1 MESLLNS
8 IVKSQAVTNKELSE
22 QTSVLNDILDV
33 QVAIDKEASKRSRR
47 ESQAAKRKEK
57 EVKNP
62 LQQVLGKE
70 SKKKGKGILGTIGDT
85 IGMLFKGLGAV
96 GLLKALGLTA
106 IGTFVGAYFK
116 SPEFRKTINKALG
129 GLKDALGGFLFGKDG
144 IFNKKKRAEYGKA
157 IGDFFT
163 KDAQWK
169 KNIREGTK
177 KFFLED
183 APWKENIR
191 KGFMNL
197 VDMITKPVKEAMSK
211 FSRGVQDFNA
221 NFRDKLTR
229 NKTNLDTRDTNQKLQ
244 ARKVILRDNPKNTEA
259 AADVKLLGDLKKMQ
273 SERDNME
280 AQKGRALAEIADYSA
295 RKKDMHTTEKL
306 RRAKERLAELDT
318 NLAIKY
324 AQLEKRKEGAKNM
337 YGLDVRSGARQFQS
351 GGFVGTVPNQGGN
364 GDRFNTMV
372 APGSV
377 VLNQTAAGHFQNGGQ
392 VPVKLEQG
400 EKVFGPRDPNAGAA
414 LMMNS
419 MIGRF
424 QNGGL
429 VQASHPQ
436 TGTGFQPKGM
446 NDANGR
452 PLVLSEGGAEAFLK
466 MAQQS
471 GGKVKSSDVNSAKR
485 SKSKNSAEGGAT
497 NSNHLYGNGLDV
509 QSGSSSWNW
518 MKSNASSHG
527 WHWNDYLG
535 PQGWHWDYT
544 GAKSKGTNPDE
555 GNEDGIAKEQTS
567 TKKGIMDIFS
577 SFGSGVGGQA
587 FNELLPG
594 FAEGLGAI
602 GSTIMSALG
611 PIGEMLMGSFGGLM
625 GVSGANDSKD
635 MGIGPPSTPGGDF
648 GEKSLIAAMNKA
660 GMNNKRERAQFL
672 AQMSH
677 ESGNF
682 NYDEEIHDGSNYEGR
697 SDLGNTQA
705 GDGKRYKGRGYIQLT
720 GRANYKRYGDMVG
733 QDLVNNPDLAKDPN
747 IASDIALAYWKDRGI
762 SGPAKAG
769 DTKGVTRI
777 INGGYNGLS
786 DREQKYDQYMK
797 KGYQTG
803 GVANMSGTSSYSS
816 SMVKKSQEQFA
827 NKIAE
832 SMSPTIIPV
841 PMGGGSGG
849 GQVIPQPAT
858 DTQFPNLPS
867 EDSSVVSM
875 EYKYRITMGASV

>member
-33 QVAIDKEASKRSRR
+33 QEGAEKAAVRRERR

-57 EVKNP
+57 ETKNP

-85 IGMLFKGLGAV
+85 IGMLFKGLGAI

-106 IGTFVGAYFK
+106 IGATIGAYFS
-116 SPEFRKTINKALG
+116 SPAFRKTINKALG
-129 GLKDALGGFLFGKDG
+129 GLKDALGGFLFGNDG
-144 IFNKKKRAEYGKA
+144 IFNKKKRAEYSKS

-163 KDAQWK
+163 KDAKWKKDARAGIKSFFVDDAPWK
-169 KNIREGTK
+169 KNIR
-177 KFFLED
+177 D
-183 APWKENIR
+183 
-191 KGFMNL
+191 GFMNL
-197 VDMITKPVKEAMSK
+197 VDMITKPVREAFAK
-211 FSRGVQDFNA
+211 FDQGVKDFGSDMRNGLNKFFTGREVSSDTSR
-221 NFRDKLTR
+221 TR
-229 NKTNLDTRDTNQKLQ
+229 QRLDTAKGKQLDAKIRGKS
-244 ARKVILRDNPKNTEA
+244 NPEA
-259 AADVKLLGDLKKMQ
+259 DAAVLAETKLLQLQ
-273 SERDNME
+273 NERDNMTRQRE
-280 AQKGRALAEIADYSA
+280 
-295 RKKDMHTTEKL
+295 
-306 RRAKERLAELDT
+306 
-318 NLAIKY
+318 N
-324 AQLEKRKEGAKNM
+324 LEKRIKTER
-337 YGLDVRSGARQFQS
+337 RSSNKVKLEKQLEDLNTNLGIKQKQLQGFQS
-351 GGFVGTVPNQGGN
+351 GGFVGTVPGQGGN

-429 VQASHPQ
+429 VQASHSQ

-485 SKSKNSAEGGAT
+485 SRSKNSAEGGAT

-509 QSGSSSWNW
+509 QSGSPSWNW

-544 GAKSKGTNPDE
+544 GAKSGGSNADE

-577 SFGSGVGGQA
+577 SFGSGVGGKA

-594 FAEGLGAI
+594 FTEGLGAI
-602 GSTIMSALG
+602 GSTIMGALG
-611 PIGEMLMGSFGGLM
+611 PIGNMLMGSLGGLM
-625 GVSGANDSKD
+625 GGSGGGSKD

-697 SDLGNTQA
+697 SDLGNNQK

-733 QDLVNNPDLAKDPN
+733 HDLVNNPDLAKDPN

-762 SGPAKAG
+762 SGVAKSG
-769 DTKGVTRI
+769 DTKGVTKL

-786 DREQKYDQYMK
+786 DREQKYSEYMK

-827 NKIAE
+827 SKIAE

>member
-116 SPEFRKTINKALG
+116 SPEFRETINKAFG
-129 GLKDALGGFLFGKDG
+129 GIKDAMGDFLFGNDG
-144 IFNKKKRAEYGKA
+144 VFNKKKRAEFGKA

-169 KNIREGTK
+169 KDARAGIK
-177 KFFLED
+177 SFFVDD
-183 APWKENIR
+183 APWKKNIR
-191 KGFMNL
+191 DGFMDL
-197 VDMITKPVKEAMSK
+197 VDMITKPVREAFAK
-211 FSRGVQDFNA
+211 FDQGVKDFGSQMRNGLNKFFTGREVSADTSR
-221 NFRDKLTR
+221 TR
-229 NKTNLDTRDTNQKLQ
+229 QRLDAAKGKQLDAKIRGKSD
-244 ARKVILRDNPKNTEA
+244 PEA
-259 AADVKLLGDLKKMQ
+259 DAAVLAETKLLRLQ
-273 SERDNME
+273 NERDNMQRQRE
-280 AQKGRALAEIADYSA
+280 NIEKRI
-295 RKKDMHTTEKL
+295 KTE
-306 RRAKERLAELDT
+306 RRASNKVKLEKQLEDLNT
-318 NLAIKY
+318 NLQIKQK
-324 AQLEKRKEGAKNM
+324 QLQG
-337 YGLDVRSGARQFQS
+337 FQS
-351 GGFVGTVPNQGGN
+351 GGFVGIVPNQGGN

-429 VQASHPQ
+429 VQASHSQ

-577 SFGSGVGGQA
+577 SFGSGVGGEA

-594 FAEGLGAI
+594 FVDGLGAI

-611 PIGEMLMGSFGGLM
+611 PIGDMLMGSLGGLM

-769 DTKGVTRI
+769 DTKGVTKI

-827 NKIAE
+827 SKIAE

>member
-8 IVKSQAVTNKELSE
+8 IVKSQAVTNQELSE
-22 QTSVLNDILDV
+22 QTSVLNDILDIQEGTEKAAV
-33 QVAIDKEASKRSRR
+33 KRERR
-47 ESQAAKRKEK
+47 ENQASKRKEK
-57 EVKNP
+57 DVKNP

-70 SKKKGKGILGTIGDT
+70 SKNKGKGGILGTIGGA
-85 IGMLFKGLGAV
+85 ISKLLLGLGGPKLIAALGLGA
-96 GLLKALGLTA
+96 LGAT
-106 IGTFVGAYFK
+106 IGTGLAAYFGNK
-116 SPEFRKTINKALG
+116 KFRETINKAFG
-129 GLKDALGGFLFGKDG
+129 GIGDFLFGKDG
-144 IFNKKKRAEYGKA
+144 VFNKKKRGEYGKS

-163 KDAQWK
+163 KDAKWKKDARAGIKSFFVDDAPWK
-169 KNIREGTK
+169 KNIR
-177 KFFLED
+177 D
-183 APWKENIR
+183 
-191 KGFMNL
+191 GFMNL
-197 VDMITKPVKEAMSK
+197 VDMITKPVREAFAK
-211 FSRGVQDFNA
+211 FDQGVKDFGSNMKNGLNKFFTGRSPSSDTSR
-221 NFRDKLTR
+221 TR
-229 NKTNLDTRDTNQKLQ
+229 QRLDTAKGEQLDAKIRGKS
-244 ARKVILRDNPKNTEA
+244 NPEA
-259 AADVKLLGDLKKMQ
+259 DAAVLAETKLLQLQ
-273 SERDNME
+273 NERDNMMRQRE
-280 AQKGRALAEIADYSA
+280 NIEKRI
-295 RKKDMHTTEKL
+295 KTERRSSNKVKL
-306 RRAKERLAELDT
+306 EKQLEDLNT
-318 NLAIKY
+318 NLQIKQK
-324 AQLEKRKEGAKNM
+324 QLQG
-337 YGLDVRSGARQFQS
+337 FQS

-377 VLNQTAAGHFQNGGQ
+377 VLNQTAAGHFQNGGR

-429 VQASHPQ
+429 VQASHSQ

-446 NDANGR
+446 NDANNR

-555 GNEDGIAKEQTS
+555 GNEDGIAKDQTS

-594 FAEGLGAI
+594 FADGLGAI
-602 GSTIMSALG
+602 GSTVMSALG
-611 PIGEMLMGSFGGLM
+611 PIGEMLMGSLGGLM

-677 ESGNF
+677 ESGSF

-720 GRANYKRYGDMVG
+720 GRSNYKRYGDMVG

-769 DTKGVTRI
+769 DTKGVTKI

-827 NKIAE
+827 SKIAE